1 MLDKRRIVLG
11 VTGGIAAYKA
21 VELLRLFVKEG
32 ADVWTIMTESA
43 TEFVGPLTFQSLSGH
58 PVSTDM
64 FAPLAHMEIEH
75 IALADRAEIAVI
87 APATANII
95 GKMAM
100 GIADDMLSTT
110 WLAMKC
116 PVIVCPAMNVNMYD
130 HPAVRENL
138 RILKER
144 GVIVVEPG
152 EGDLACGWL
161 GKGRLADPP
170 VILEAVKDALSP
182 KDLVGEHVLVTAGPT
197 HEPIDPVR
205 FISNHST
212 GKMGFAV
219 ARAAKRRGA
228 AVTLVSGPTALTP
241 PDGVR
246 YVPVKTALEM
256 HSAVLDHLDKA
267 TVVIKSA
274 AVTDFRP
281 VLAASNKIKRTD
293 KDGAKKPILSVE
305 LEENPDILMDV
316 GKRKG
321 DRVIVGFAAET
332 DDLIK
337 NAEAK
342 LVRKNLDFIVAN
354 DLTEPGSGF
363 GSDTNR
369 VTMLFRDGARQ
380 NVPQADKEV
389 VAGVILDAVLR
400 LRNNSKDET
409 AS

>member
-1 MLDKRRIVLG
+1 MLDKRQIVLG

-43 TEFVGPLTFQSLSGH
+43 AKFVGPLTFQSLSGH

-64 FAPLAHMEIEH
+64 FAQLQQMEIEH
-75 IALADRAEIAVI
+75 IALADRADIAVI

-138 RILKER
+138 KVLKER
-144 GVIVVEPG
+144 GVLVVEPSEG
-152 EGDLACGWL
+152 ELACGWR

-182 KDLVGEHVLVTAGPT
+182 KDLIGEHILVTAGPT

-228 AVTLVSGPTALTP
+228 KVTLVSGPTALAP

-246 YVPVKTALEM
+246 YTPVKTALEM
-256 HSAVLDHLDKA
+256 HSAVLEYLDEA
-267 TVVIKSA
+267 TVVVKSA

-281 VLAASNKIKRTD
+281 VRAASNKIKRTD
-293 KDGAKKPILSVE
+293 KDGAKKPTLSVE

-321 DRVIVGFAAET
+321 NRVIVGFAAET

-342 LVRKNLDFIVAN
+342 LIRKNLDFIVAN

-369 VTMLFRDGARQ
+369 VTMLFRDGTRQ

-389 VAGVILDAVLR
+389 VAGVILDAALSFR
-400 LRNNSKDET
+400 KKAKDEA